1 MNKYNLSK
9 LKWELVGTKPHY
21 WRLWEQ
27 MDEMCIKHPE
37 NSPVPALVPGS
48 VQQSLL
54 DAGIIPDWNIGTNYR
69 DIEWIENRHWIYFT
83 DIPDDYFDAGKIV
96 RLHCNG
102 LDDNGEVW
110 LNGKKVGEFNNTHL
124 DYNFNL
130 STALKITGNRLAIIF
145 FSPERYQGQ
154 VYWTSKTRMNKP
166 RFYYNWDWCP
176 RILQIGI
183 CDDIILEIVDNL
195 EFDQF
200 YSHVDFY
207 PTSGKGKL
215 TIKTS
220 YSTDT
225 KYENVNLTLCDAA
238 GKCILDKTTNADL
251 LIVGI
256 DFDVPEIS
264 PWFPNGEGEQTL
276 YKLTCKLYSDKG
288 AELQSIIRNIGF
300 RSIDWLPCENAHPE
314 ADPWILNV
322 NGKNLFMQGIN
333 WTPIRTMFADVT
345 EDIYRKY
352 LLKYK
357 DLGANLLRV
366 WGGATLEKECFYD
379 ICDELGLMV
388 WQEFPLSSSGI
399 CNTPPDDDESVKL
412 MGHIAESY
420 IRRRHFHPSL
430 IAWSGGNE
438 LYNKEN
444 TLPLTFL
451 HPLLSRV
458 KQIVETKDAGRRIM
472 PSSPSGPTIYYN
484 PELNGKSIQW
494 DVHGPWWLPFE
505 PIDDEM
511 SNIREYW
518 ESSDALFHSEAGVP
532 ATSSAELIDRY
543 RGKYPSLPISVENPI
558 WGQFSW
564 WIEVDKFKLKF
575 GHEPKTI
582 EEYVEWQQNRQTK
595 ALSIAIESTKHRFP
609 RCGGFLI
616 WMGHDCFPCTANT
629 SIIDFN
635 GNLKPVASEIK
646 KIWKSSKD

>member
-1 MNKYNLSK
+1 MECHNLSS
-9 LKWELVGTKPHY
+9 LSWELVGTKPHY
-21 WRLWEQ
+21 WRLWDQ
-27 MDEMCIKHPE
+27 MNEMRIKHPE
-37 NSPVPALVPGS
+37 NAPVRARVPGS

-69 DIEWIENRHWIYFT
+69 DIEWIENRHWIYFA
-83 DIPDDYFDAGKIV
+83 DIPNDFFEVGKII
-96 RLHCNG
+96 RLRCNG

-110 LNGKKVGEFNNTHL
+110 LNGEKVGDFNNTHL
-124 DYNFNL
+124 DFTFDLTDAIKSEN
-130 STALKITGNRLAIIF
+130 NRLAIIF

-183 CDDIILEIVDNL
+183 WDDIFIEVVENL

-207 PTSGKGKL
+207 PATGEGKL
-215 TIKTS
+215 IIKS
-220 YSTDT
+220 FYSSDT
-225 KYENVNLTLCDAA
+225 NYEKVNLFLCDAT
-238 GKCILDKTTNADL
+238 GKCVLDKTLNASL
-251 LIVGI
+251 LITEV
-256 DFDVPEIS
+256 DFEISDVS
-264 PWFPNGEGEQTL
+264 PWFPNGEGEQPL
-276 YKLTCKLYSDKG
+276 YKLTCTLYSDKG
-288 AELQSIIRNIGF
+288 AEIQSIIRNIGF
-300 RSIDWLPCENAHPE
+300 RSVEWLSCKNAHPE
-314 ADPWILNV
+314 ADTWILNV
-322 NGKNLFMQGIN
+322 NGKSLFMQGIN

-345 EDIYRKY
+345 EDMYRDY

-388 WQEFPLSSSGI
+388 WQEFPISSSGI
-399 CNTPPDDDESVKL
+399 CNTPTDDDESVEL
-412 MGHIAESY
+412 MGQIAESY

-444 TLPLTFL
+444 TLPLTFS
-451 HPLLSRV
+451 HPLLARV
-458 KQIVETKDAGRRIM
+458 KQVVETKDAGRRIM
-472 PSSPSGPTIYYN
+472 PASPSGPTIYYN
-484 PELNGKSIQW
+484 PELNGKGVQW

-505 PIDDEM
+505 PNNDEM

-532 ATSSAELIDRY
+532 ATSSAELINRY
-543 RGKYPSLPISVENPI
+543 RGKYPALPISVENPI

-582 EEYVEWQQNRQTK
+582 DEYVEWQQNRQTK

-609 RCGGFLI
+609 GCGGFLI

-629 SIIDFN
+629 SIIDFD
-635 GNLKPVASEIK
+635 GNFKPVANEIK
-646 KIWKSSKD
+646 KIWKLTID